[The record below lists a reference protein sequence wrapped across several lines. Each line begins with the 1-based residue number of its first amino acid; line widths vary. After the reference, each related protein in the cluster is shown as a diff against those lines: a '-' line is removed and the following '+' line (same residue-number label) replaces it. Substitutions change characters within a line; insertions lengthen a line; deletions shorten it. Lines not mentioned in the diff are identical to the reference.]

1 MWGKVVRCGE
11 KYLSLPGD
19 KLSKKPMR
27 FLGTIEAKIDS
38 KGRAFLPA
46 QFRKELQGG
55 GEAGLVMRKDIFQP
69 CLVLYP
75 ESVWERQ
82 TDALRS
88 RLNRWNPMHQNVFR
102 QFVADAETVTLDGLG
117 SFRLVMNSGG
127 RGVESA
133 EEVSASQAR
142 LTVRF
147 TPASTRHA
155 DRTLATRSMVTGA
168 KFARY
173 EAPLADDSGTAA
185 PEPGEDEEGSGEA
198 PDPIV

>member
-88 RLNRWNPMHQNVFR
+88 RLNRWDCSHQSIFR
-102 QFVADAETVTLDGLG
+102 QFVAEAEAVTLDANGRMLIPKRLLKAAGISQSVKFIGMDDTVEIWSDGPDG
-117 SFRLVMNSGG
+117 SPFMAQEDFGKAIQEIMAQGAG
-127 RGVESA
+127 RGQE
-133 EEVSASQAR
+133 
-142 LTVRF
+142 
-147 TPASTRHA
+147 A
-155 DRTLATRSMVTGA
+155 DG
-168 KFARY
+168 
-173 EAPLADDSGTAA
+173 G
-185 PEPGEDEEGSGEA
+185 GEA
-198 PDPIV
+198 GKI